1 MRELKIIFGGRVQGV
16 RFRQFVKTLA
26 DEIGLKGYVQNQ
38 RNGEVLVIAQGED
51 DKLNIFLERVQKG
64 NALSNINSF
73 YYVWRSS
80 LQVFDNF
87 EIKADKKFIADQTSS
102 FFNLG
107 KSLFGMDSQPPR
119 HIAIIPDGN
128 RRWAKERGKPEMMGH
143 THAASYKHLYSI
155 LDEARDLGVEYLTFW
170 LFSTENWKRDREEVD
185 NLFSLMT
192 RFLGKFERDAVKNKI
207 CFHHI
212 GRRDRIPSNLLSAI
226 ESLENK
232 TKDFKDFNL
241 QIAIDYGGRDEI
253 LRAVNQLLANGNRVV
268 TEDEFM
274 KYLDTLG
281 LPDPDMI
288 IRTSGEYRMSGF
300 MPFQSAYS
308 EFYFTDVHFPD
319 FGPSQLRDAVES
331 FDRRKRRF
339 GGN

>member
-1 MRELKIIFGGRVQGV
+1 MRELKIIFSGRVQGV
-16 RFRQFVKTLA
+16 RFRQFVKNVA

-38 RNGEVLVIAQGED
+38 RNGEVVVIAQGDEN
-51 DKLNIFLERVQKG
+51 KLIVFLERVQKG
-64 NALSNINSF
+64 NALSKINSF
-73 YYVWRSS
+73 YYIWRSS
-80 LQVFDNF
+80 SQVLDNF

-107 KSLFGMDSQPPR
+107 KSLFGMDSQPPK

-128 RRWAKERGKPEMMGH
+128 RRWAKERGKPEMDGH
-143 THAASYKHLYSI
+143 KSAASYKHLYSI
-155 LDEARDLGVEYLTFW
+155 LDEARNLGVEYLTFW
-170 LFSTENWKRDREEVD
+170 LFSTENWKRNREEVD

-212 GRRDRIPSNLLSAI
+212 GRKDRIPSKLLSAI

-253 LRAVNQLLANGNRVV
+253 LRAVNQLLANGNGFV

-274 KYLDTLG
+274 KYLDTRG

-300 MPFQSAYS
+300 MPVQGTYA
-308 EFYFTDVHFPD
+308 EFYFTDKHFPD
-319 FGPSQLRDAVES
+319 FGPKDLRSAVLSYFERQ
-331 FDRRKRRF
+331 RRHGK
-339 GGN
+339 

>member
-16 RFRQFVKTLA
+16 RFRQFVKTVA

-38 RNGEVLVIAQGED
+38 RNGEVIAIAQGGD
-51 DKLNIFLERVQKG
+51 DKLMVFLERVQKG
-64 NALSNINSF
+64 NVLSKINSF
-73 YYVWRSS
+73 YYIWRSPS
-80 LQVFDNF
+80 QVFDNF
-87 EIKADKKFIADQTSS
+87 DINADKKFIADQTSS

-128 RRWAKERGKPEMMGH
+128 RRWAKERGKPEMTGH
-143 THAASYKHLYSI
+143 TRAASYKHLYSI
-155 LDEARDLGVEYLTFW
+155 LDEARNLGVDYLTFW
-170 LFSTENWKRDREEVD
+170 LFSTENWKRDKEEVD

-212 GRRDRIPSNLLSAI
+212 GRRDRIPPKLLGAI

-253 LRAVNQLLANGNRVV
+253 LRAVNQLLANGHGVV

-274 KYLDTLG
+274 KYLDTRG

-300 MPFQSAYS
+300 MPVQGTYA
-308 EFYFTDVHFPD
+308 EFYFTDKHFPD
-319 FGPSQLRDAVES
+319 FGPKDLRAAVSSYFERQ
-331 FDRRKRRF
+331 RRHGK
-339 GGN
+339 